1 MAAIIKIKRGG
12 AAADTA
18 PNQLAAGELAATYGT
33 PAHNNNSGRIY
44 IGNSDA
50 TANIIIGGQYYTTVL
65 GATPGT
71 LTASKALIT
80 DTNSKLDNL
89 KVDDLDLN
97 GSTISTLDS
106 NTSINITP
114 HGSGKV
120 VIDGLSHPTADGS
133 ADQFLQTDGSG
144 NLSFA
149 SVTSSFT
156 LDADSG
162 TNDVFSTGGTLTFE
176 GGEGIDTTVSDNKIN
191 ITAELASDANIGVAS
206 FNNADF
212 DVSIGGDATI
222 KALGVSNAQLA
233 GSITNAK
240 LTNSSVTIG
249 STATALGATSASLA
263 GLESV
268 VVDQLTL
275 DGQDI
280 ATSASNQDIT
290 LTPHGTGSVKVPA
303 GYKDRTGFV
312 ADSLASKAYVDA
324 VKTGLTVKD
333 SVRAATTGNI
343 TIADALNN
351 GDTLDTNVTLADGD
365 RVLVKNQDTGS
376 QNGIYVVGSS
386 PARATDMATSSVLE
400 GGTFVFVEE
409 GTANADNGYVVSTDG
424 TITVGTTAHVW
435 TQFSGAG
442 QITAGDGLDK
452 GTGATANTMEVNVD
466 GVTTAIVSDAVVV
479 RSSGT
484 AGQVLRSDGNTN
496 AAAWGQ
502 LDLANTAAITGT
514 LPTASGGT
522 GLTGYTAGDI
532 VYASA
537 LNTLGKLA
545 KGTADQFLQMNTG
558 ATAPEWTSTI
568 DAGTF

>member
-1 MAAIIKIKRGG
+1 MAVIKIKRGG
-12 AAADTA
+12 ATANTA
-18 PNQLAAGELAATYGT
+18 PSQLAAGEMAVTYGT
-33 PAHNNNSGRIY
+33 SPSQSDNKGRLY
-44 IGNSDA
+44 IGNADA
-50 TANIIIGGQYYTTVL
+50 SANIIIGGQYFTSIADHV
-65 GATPGT
+65 PGV
-71 LTASKALIT
+71 LTASSALIA
-80 DTNSKLDNL
+80 DANSKLDDL
-89 KVDDLDLN
+89 KVDNLQINGNNITSTNAGGHIYITPNGAGDVIIDGLKYPQADGSSGQFLTTN
-97 GSTISTLDS
+97 GSTQ
-106 NTSINITP
+106 
-114 HGSGKV
+114 
-120 VIDGLSHPTADGS
+120 LSWATVQSSFNLAADAG
-133 ADQFLQTDGSG
+133 T
-144 NLSFA
+144 
-149 SVTSSFT
+149 TSSF
-156 LDADSG
+156 D
-162 TNDVFSTGGTLTFE
+162 TGDTLTFT
-176 GGEGIDTTVSDNKIN
+176 GTDPIDTTVGTDLITISIDNAST
-191 ITAELASDANIGVAS
+191 TAKGAAS
-206 FNNADF
+206 FAAADF
-212 DVSIGGDATI
+212 AVSGGAEVTI

-249 STATALGATSASLA
+249 STATALGATSTTLA

-268 VVDQLTL
+268 VVDQLTI

-290 LTPHGTGSVKVPA
+290 LTPHGTGTVKVPA
-303 GYKDRTGFV
+303 GYKDRAGFV

-333 SVRAATTGNI
+333 SVRAATTGDI
-343 TIADALNN
+343 TIANDLNN
-351 GDTLDTNVTLADGD
+351 GDALDGVTLATND
-365 RVLVKNQDTGS
+365 RVLVKNQNTGS

-386 PARATDMATSSVLE
+386 PARATDMAASSILE

-466 GVTTAIVSDAVVV
+466 GITTAIVSDNVVV

-484 AGQVLRSDGNTN
+484 AGQVLRSDGATG

-522 GLTGYTAGDI
+522 GLTGFTAGDVI
-532 VYASA
+532 YASA

-545 KGTADQFLQMNTG
+545 KGTAAQIMVMNSG
-558 ATAPEWTSTI
+558 ATAPSWTSTI
-568 DAGTF
+568 DCGSF